1 MTFSST
7 NFDMGSIMNKLR
19 SISEDEGDIE
29 VSGKEIDQ
37 NSFSRAMMRLAAIK
51 DAVGEDHY
59 NDLRSGVRSMYMN
72 RRPNIQQM
80 TALMD
85 LLETILSY
93 VAEDNSLFQRLKT
106 DLNRDQTSSDD
117 AASGEPAF
125 PSGAAPQTTKPEEVG
140 APGTATGI
148 PNAGMRDMK
157 T

>member
-140 APGTATGI
+140 APGTAR
-148 PNAGMRDMK
+148 MRDMK